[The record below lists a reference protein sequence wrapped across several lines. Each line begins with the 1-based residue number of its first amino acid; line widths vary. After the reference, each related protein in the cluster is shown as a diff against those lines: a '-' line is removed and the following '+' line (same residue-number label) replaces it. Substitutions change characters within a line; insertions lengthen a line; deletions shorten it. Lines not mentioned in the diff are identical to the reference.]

1 MIGISGS
8 GGCSRSYRSGA
19 QSHTCRTSLDDL
31 PTPWCDRLERPASP
45 FCGRLANDAYGGS
58 SLRTDEKYPPARGA
72 PFFLLP
78 PTHEREAAQRRRLSV
93 RESQKVQRT
102 PCGRELGLADL
113 QIALSALK

>member
-58 SLRTDEKYPPARGA
+58 SPRTDEKYPPARGA
-72 PFFLLP
+72 PFFLLLCA
-78 PTHEREAAQRRRLSV
+78 HEREVAKTKAPF
-93 RESQKVQRT
+93 SQGISKG
-102 PCGRELGLADL
+102 PKD
-113 QIALSALK
+113 SP